1 MAQTI
6 KIYGLKAKYKN
17 LDKFGEEFGE
27 RLVYRGLRRGAKL
40 VKRQAQ
46 ANAPRKSG
54 ALKNRG
60 LIVFRPEKNK
70 PPKGVLRISLG
81 IASSKKDDPYYGR
94 FQELGWNTRGKLNQ
108 LRYSKKIRGFTRR
121 SIGNSRTTQPG
132 RTDVPGKF
140 FLDKAFK
147 SKKIMAAR
155 LIERDVKRGAEMLA
169 REKGL

>member
-1 MAQTI
+1 LAQTI
-6 KIYGLKAKYKN
+6 KIHGLKDVQKK
-17 LDKFGEEFGE
+17 LRQLGEEFE
-27 RLVYRGLRRGAKL
+27 KRVIYRALRRGAAL

-46 ANAPRKSG
+46 ANAPRKTS

-60 LIVFRPEKNK
+60 FIVFRPEKNK

-94 FQELGWNTRGKLNQ
+94 FQELGWNTRGKPNQ
-108 LRYSKKIRGFTRR
+108 LRYVKGAGRFTRR
-121 SIGNSRTTQPG
+121 ALNSSRATQHG

-147 SKKIMAAR
+147 SKKAMAIR
-155 LIERDVKRGAEMLA
+155 LIERNAKRGAEILA